1 MKIQSAGRLG
11 NTLFIWAYASNLAKI
26 SKVGRVEIFADK
38 YHSSIDETL
47 IDTFQKLSSNEVN
60 FSIDNKA
67 GLMLKIIDRMAV
79 STPRVTK
86 VLRNKLRIQ
95 TEDQDVMTN
104 EAWIQRGYFQDSVHF
119 RAIKN
124 EIQVRLRKVISNLKY
139 ASDLTSKFPFLQ
151 EEYQAIHVRLSDFID
166 SEMGVISL
174 ESQMNC
180 LEKDLNTIICTDGSR
195 DDILSRT
202 TRQDFEIITPTEST
216 AWETLLILSEAK
228 LLVTS
233 NSTLSWWSGFISAG
247 NGNKVWIPKI
257 WNKNRTTAMP
267 LPFKNVSMYTPKF
280 E

>member
-26 SKVGRVEIFADK
+26 SKVDRVEIFADK

-67 GLMLKIIDRMAV
+67 GLILKIIDRIAV

-119 RAIKN
+119 RAIEN

-151 EEYQAIHVRLSDFID
+151 KEYQAIHVRLSDFID

-257 WNKNRTTAMP
+257 WNKNRSTAMQ
-267 LPFKNVSMYTPKF
+267 LPFKNVSTYTPKF